1 VLALDEKDVP
11 KPAMS
16 ADVKMGLF
24 GSDASIRLCAK
35 NGAPQGVDPLILY
48 PVAADLNPVAYGR
61 QGC

>member
-1 VLALDEKDVP
+1 
-11 KPAMS
+11 MS
-16 ADVKMGLF
+16 ADVKMGLL